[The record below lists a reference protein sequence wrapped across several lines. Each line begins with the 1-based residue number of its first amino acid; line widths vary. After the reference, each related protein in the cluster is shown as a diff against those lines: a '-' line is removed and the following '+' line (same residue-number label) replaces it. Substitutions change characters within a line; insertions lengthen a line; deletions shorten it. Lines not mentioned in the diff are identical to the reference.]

1 MASNFRYNLKEII
14 DMPSLI
20 DIQDKFA
27 KMVGF
32 STIIV
37 EDDGTPIINS
47 INFTNWCSLIRSS
60 EEGYKRCMNCDS
72 IGGAMAMKAGKPVI
86 YNCHAGLIDIAAP
99 IIINDRY
106 KGCMLCGQ
114 VRSKNFQSS
123 IDIDVARLSSELNL
137 SEAALYN
144 ALLEVPEVEYEKI
157 VASADYLFLFSNFIA
172 KMGVATITKSEL
184 LDEIKEKMKLT
195 ELLKNM
201 EIKALQSQIN
211 PHFLFNTLNT
221 IARMALMENAPFTEN
236 LIYSISDLLRYSLKN
251 ANNMVTIESEI
262 TNLEKYFYIQ
272 KTRFNDRF
280 DYEID
285 IEPSLLHFKIPV
297 MTLQPLVENSI
308 IHGLKNMKINGK
320 VKIIGNRYDDN
331 CLTIEIFDN
340 GVGIDENKLKTIFS
354 PESSYE
360 STTGLGIQ
368 NVDSRLKNFFGDEYG
383 IKIGSTKGIG
393 TSAIIKVP
401 CLEFNEGVGKAYV

>member
-1 MASNFRYNLKEII
+1 MTSNFKYKLREII
-14 DMPSLI
+14 DISSLT

-37 EDDGTPIINS
+37 EQNGTPIINS
-47 INFTNWCSLIRSS
+47 SNFTTWCSLIRSS
-60 EEGYKRCMNCDS
+60 KEGYKRCMNCDS
-72 IGGAMAMKAGKPVI
+72 VGGAMAMKAGKPVI
-86 YNCHAGLIDIAAP
+86 YNCHSGLIDIAAP
-99 IIINDRY
+99 IIINDIY
-106 KGCMLCGQ
+106 NGCMLCGQ

-123 IDIDVARLSSELNL
+123 INIDVARLSSELRL

-144 ALLEVPEVEYEKI
+144 ALLEVPEVNYEKI

-184 LDEIKEKMKLT
+184 LDEIKEKMELT

-221 IARMALMENAPFTEN
+221 IARMALIENAPCTEN

-262 TNLEKYFYIQ
+262 NNMEKYFYIE

-297 MTLQPLVENSI
+297 MTIQPLVENSI

-320 VKIIGNRYDDN
+320 VKIIGKGYDN

-368 NVDSRLKNFFGDEYG
+368 NVDSRLKHFFGNEYG
-383 IKIGSTKGIG
+383 IELQSTKELG

-401 CLEFNEGVGKAYV
+401 YIEFNQGVGRSYV